1 MDSGGET
8 VELNGQAEGA
18 EPAAERVGPGAGR
31 GAAGRGQGARGS
43 GQGPP
48 GTSVLSARQERRPS
62 RFCNPCR
69 GGGAAASLAFCL
81 DSGRRAAGCTK
92 PSEPR

>member
-31 GAAGRGQGARGS
+31 GAAGRGQRAGG
-43 GQGPP
+43 G
-48 GTSVLSARQERRPS
+48 SVLSARQERRLS
-62 RFCNPCR
+62 RFCNPP
-69 GGGAAASLAFCL
+69 GVGVPLPASRFVLIQV
-81 DSGRRAAGCTK
+81 G
-92 PSEPR
+92 

>member
-31 GAAGRGQGARGS
+31 GAAGG
-43 GQGPP
+43 
-48 GTSVLSARQERRPS
+48 SVLSARQERRPS
-62 RFCNPCR
+62 RFCNPP
-69 GGGAAASLAFCL
+69 GVGVPLPASRFVLIQV
-81 DSGRRAAGCTK
+81 G
-92 PSEPR
+92 

>member
-31 GAAGRGQGARGS
+31 GAAGRGGLGAVS
-43 GQGPP
+43 EA
-48 GTSVLSARQERRPS
+48 GTAP
-62 RFCNPCR
+62 F
-69 GGGAAASLAFCL
+69 AFL
-81 DSGRRAAGCTK
+81 
-92 PSEPR
+92 